1 MNAIH
6 KGCGV
11 AALLLFVGCQTPAQP
26 PPPPDPAV
34 VERILRACTG
44 SGLFKLAGGALE
56 IAVPAAALPVAV
68 VNAGVEKVCADPER
82 FAGDVSTVEW
92 VIKNLRTAVR
102 S

>member
-1 MNAIH
+1 KERAL
-6 KGCGV
+6 
-11 AALLLFVGCQTPAQP
+11 AALFLLAGCQPPSQP

-34 VERILRACTG
+34 VARIVRACTG

-68 VNAGVEKVCADPER
+68 VNAGVDKVCADPER

-92 VIKNLRTAVR
+92 VLKNLPHR
-102 S
+102 SSS